1 MRGHTLNASG
11 SISQPGAWS
20 LLVTVLLECLKKTS
34 LLYLLPL
41 ARLIQRP
48 ANVLQVQAGL
58 AVLTRRRLHQF
69 CCFFL
74 FLHFFLPF
82 LAEVAGQSLRS
93 SNERVLLL

>member
-1 MRGHTLNASG
+1 MRVAPFPSPEPGGHRVVGMPQKN
-11 SISQPGAWS
+11 
-20 LLVTVLLECLKKTS
+20 S

-48 ANVLQVQAGL
+48 ANLLQVQAGL

-69 CCFFL
+69 CCFFVCL